1 MTDADKYVKE
11 LSKMLTTSV
20 SKLTK
25 GVKRVSVP
33 FSGGLDSSI
42 VAELAS
48 RSVNVTLYVVG
59 FESSHDIRTAHESA
73 SLLNLPLIEITVEEN
88 DVENAIPVLKKIIK
102 SDNPVVLS
110 FELPLFFTA
119 KNSIEKIL
127 FSGQGA
133 DELFAGYAKYMK
145 SKNLEKDLENDV
157 NKLKNKGILR
167 GKNIASYFGKE
178 LRTPFLDENVV
189 KIGLSIPG
197 EYKIK
202 DGIRKYVLREVGK
215 SLGLPD
221 EIVMRKKKAAQY
233 SSGIM
238 RAMRKL
244 AKEKKIGL
252 KGYVKTF
259 KK

>member
-1 MTDADKYVKE
+1 MEYVDEIKKG
-11 LSKMLTTSV
+11 LITAV
-20 SKLTK
+20 SKLTED
-25 GVKRVSVP
+25 VKRVAVP

-42 VAELAS
+42 VAELA
-48 RSVNVTLYVVG
+48 RRNTDVTLYVAG
-59 FESSHDIRTAHESA
+59 FESSHDIRIAHESA
-73 SLLNLPLIEITVEEN
+73 SLLNLPLIEIMIEEN

-102 SDNPVVLS
+102 SNNPVVLS

-119 KNSIEKIL
+119 KNSIESVL

-157 NKLKNKGILR
+157 NELKNRGILR
-167 GKNIASYFGKE
+167 DKNIVSYFGKG

-189 KIGLSIPG
+189 RIVLSIPG

-202 DGIRKYVLREVGK
+202 DGIRKYILREVGK
-215 SLGLPD
+215 SLGLPE

-244 AKEKKIGL
+244 AKN
-252 KGYVKTF
+252 KGQKLGDYIKDVCME
-259 KK
+259 